1 MYMTG
6 SNDHDELYTANCQV
20 YFRETAVLFKYL
32 IMSFHAY
39 LILSRHLFHRKKNRY
54 VRKKR
59 AVSRNLSCQLLRAGK
74 YLAFLCIL
82 T

>member
-6 SNDHDELYTANCQV
+6 SNDRDELYTTNCRA
-20 YFRETAVLFKYL
+20 YFKETAVLFKYL

-39 LILSRHLFHRKKNRY
+39 LILSRHLFHRKENRC
-54 VRKKR
+54 VRRKR
-59 AVSRNLSCQLLRAGK
+59 AVPRNLSRQLLRAGK

>member
-1 MYMTG
+1 MMNYIPQITKLTL
-6 SNDHDELYTANCQV
+6 ERQQ
-20 YFRETAVLFKYL
+20 AVLFKYL

-39 LILSRHLFHRKKNRY
+39 LILSRHLFHREKNRY

-59 AVSRNLSCQLLRAGK
+59 AVWCNLSCQLLRAGK